1 MRVHTHY
8 DNLKVARDASPEVIR
23 AAYLVLV
30 DRYSPRRYP
39 ESTEAARV
47 LKLVNMAYEVLSNPE
62 RRTQH
67 DLWIHEQERG
77 SAPDA
82 EFSRQPGTV
91 LVPKLAWWFQLAS
104 KVSAAGAYLRR
115 RWSLFLLAA
124 IAVGVWVTYEP
135 QPTQMEPA
143 KPYVQDLVVAPA
155 SGTSDTPQVEHTGQ
169 ERAAQTPVPAAS
181 YVRPS
186 HAPNGAPWPNAAG
199 YVDGYKHLHINGL
212 STVTIDNGQNTAD
225 VFVKLVSL
233 GGNTERPVRA
243 FYIPAHGIF
252 TLTHITAGSYDI
264 RYDDLSNGSLWRTD
278 PFELQETPEDD
289 GTQFSKITMTLYKVP
304 NGNMQ
309 IHPIS
314 ASQF

>member
-8 DNLKVARDASPEVIR
+8 DNLKVARDASPEIIR

-30 DRYSPRRYP
+30 DRYSPRRHP

-47 LKLVNMAYEVLSNPE
+47 LLLVNTAYEVLSNPE
-62 RRTQH
+62 RRRQH

-82 EFSRQPGTV
+82 EFSQQPGSV
-91 LVPKLAWWFQLAS
+91 MAPKLAWWFQFAS
-104 KVSAAGAYLRR
+104 KVSAAGAHLRR

-124 IAVGVWVTYEP
+124 IAVGVWATYKP
-135 QPTQMEPA
+135 QPTQTEPA
-143 KPYVQDLVVAPA
+143 KPYVQNLVVAPA
-155 SGTSDTPQVEHTGQ
+155 GGVSDTPQFEHMGQ
-169 ERAAQTPVPAAS
+169 ERAAQTPVHAAS
-181 YVRPS
+181 YVRPP

-199 YVDGYKHLHINGL
+199 YVDGYRRLHIHGL
-212 STVTIDNGQNTAD
+212 STVTIDNGQSTSD

-233 GGNTERPVRA
+233 GGSTDRPVRA
-243 FYIPAHGIF
+243 FYIPSGGIF

-278 PFELQETPEDD
+278 PFELQETPEEDS
-289 GTQFSKITMTLYKVP
+289 TQYSKLTMTLYKVP